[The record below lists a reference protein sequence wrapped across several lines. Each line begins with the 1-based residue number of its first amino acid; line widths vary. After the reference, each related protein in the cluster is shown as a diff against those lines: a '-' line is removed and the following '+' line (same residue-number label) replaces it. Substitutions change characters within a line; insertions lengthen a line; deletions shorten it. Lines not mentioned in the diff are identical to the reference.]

1 MTTNET
7 YIARLRKLISEAPD
21 GLDIGPLEVALASAE
36 AALASSDSTGDR
48 TKIWFLLDRSG
59 SMSHLTGDVIGGF
72 NEFLKQQ
79 KAQPGKARMSVVLF
93 DGQNPYEVV
102 VDGRRI
108 AEVPALTSDVYQA
121 RSSTPLFDALGT
133 LLERA
138 DQRISKRAEAGRKAE
153 DQLVLIFTDGHEN
166 ASSRFDR
173 ARIFEMIKDRQ
184 DAGNWT
190 FVFMGANQ
198 DSYAAGGGV
207 GFGDGNIQDFAAT
220 SASVRDSFSEFG
232 RSTVAYR
239 SKPSYRRTTD
249 RHDFFEG
256 QKLAEQALR
265 EQDQN

>member
-7 YIARLRKLISEAPD
+7 YIARLRKLIAEAPD
-21 GLDIGPLEVALASAE
+21 GLDVSPLEVALASAE

-72 NEFLKQQ
+72 NEFLEQQ

-108 AEVPALTSDVYQA
+108 AEVPALTAGVYQA

-138 DQRISKRAEAGRKAE
+138 DQRISQRAETGRKAE

-173 ARIFEMIKDRQ
+173 ARVFEMIKDRQ

-198 DSYAAGGGV
+198 DAYATGGGM
-207 GFGDGNIQDFAAT
+207 GFDPGSTQNYRGDGTGTRSSWD
-220 SASVRDSFSEFG
+220 SVNMAVSEF
-232 RSTVAYR
+232 RNSAWEE
-239 SKPSYRRTTD
+239 KQRRKA
-249 RHDFFEG
+249 DFFAG
-256 QKLAEQALR
+256 QKDAEVDDLNR
-265 EQDQN
+265 